1 MQKSAEKCRKVQK
14 SAEKCRKVQKRKELI
29 CLSVL
34 ILILCI
40 AAFNRAVVAYAA
52 YYDEG
57 NNGDSW
63 ETAYVIDSVEDFM
76 LMRERVGSYRKI
88 ERGKYY
94 KITADLDVSAEA
106 GMSTNASFY
115 GHLDGQNHTLKI
127 NIQNDNNTG
136 SAIFFSVSADQVAI
150 RNLNVSGSCK
160 GGQVAG
166 ILHGLYSGI
175 VENCSFTGT
184 LEGEIV
190 GGIACAIDNNASVKN
205 CIFSGEI
212 IASGTT
218 ATAGGIIG
226 QLRGGNIDNC
236 TISSGTVITCNPAN
250 EQTIGFVGGIAG
262 MTSSLSVAPSIT
274 NCTSYAVLEGNV
286 KDKGGIVGAAN
297 NLYSPALIL
306 SGNTWPKQYPE
317 VGYTFGI
324 SIPGNGNITPTPSP
338 SPVTSPDT
346 PAELEIAII
355 SPVPDLSPDVIA
367 RLAQNISVD
376 TSEIILLTS
385 SDFTTSDPPEPTQ
398 AMWQEVAS
406 QNGKFIAKLNT
417 INVSKDGWYVFMVT
431 VSDDIVGTSISD
443 LRLFGAE
450 DSDFAASFKASF
462 GFLSLFNG
470 ITGMYEV
477 SNLFGLKL
485 DTLEKQVLVTMLLSA
500 GKSLT
505 TYFVKILLMLLA
517 GCNSAGIGIGAVF
530 VIAGIIAVKFFRK
543 KR

>member
-1 MQKSAEKCRKVQK
+1 HCTGT
-14 SAEKCRKVQKRKELI
+14 
-29 CLSVL
+29 
-34 ILILCI
+34 
-40 AAFNRAVVAYAA
+40 VVHY
-52 YYDEG
+52 
-57 NNGDSW
+57 
-63 ETAYVIDSVEDFM
+63 
-76 LMRERVGSYRKI
+76 
-88 ERGKYY
+88 
-94 KITADLDVSAEA
+94 
-106 GMSTNASFY
+106 
-115 GHLDGQNHTLKI
+115 
-127 NIQNDNNTG
+127 
-136 SAIFFSVSADQVAI
+136 
-150 RNLNVSGSCK
+150 
-160 GGQVAG
+160 
-166 ILHGLYSGI
+166 LYSGI
-175 VENCSFTGT
+175 VENCSFNGT
-184 LEGEIV
+184 IACDNTSSSFGAGGFVAHLEG
-190 GGIACAIDNNASVKN
+190 
-205 CIFSGEI
+205 
-212 IASGTT
+212 GTV
-218 ATAGGIIG
+218 
-226 QLRGGNIDNC
+226 RNC
-236 TISSGTVITCNPAN
+236 TVTADISGASYT
-250 EQTIGFVGGIAG
+250 GGIAG
-262 MTSSLSVAPSIT
+262 EMTSGKIE
-274 NCTSYAVLEGNV
+274 NCTTNV
-286 KDKGGIVGAAN
+286 NLLSGTYKGGIVGFYEDDDQNAT
-297 NLYSPALIL
+297 L
-306 SGNTWPKQYPE
+306 SGNTWPSAYPQ
-317 VGYTFGI
+317 VGRGQNVGHE
-324 SIPGNGNITPTPSP
+324 GNSNTLPLTSQDNTPT
-338 SPVTSPDT
+338 
-346 PAELEIAII
+346 ELEIAII

-385 SDFTTSDPPEPTQ
+385 ADFTTSDPPEPTQ
-398 AMWQEVAS
+398 AMRQEVEG